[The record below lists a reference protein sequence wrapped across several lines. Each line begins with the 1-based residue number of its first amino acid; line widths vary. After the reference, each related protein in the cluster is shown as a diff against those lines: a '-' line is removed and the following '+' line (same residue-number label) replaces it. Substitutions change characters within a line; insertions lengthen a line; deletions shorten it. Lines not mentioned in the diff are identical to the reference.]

1 MTVKLNI
8 VLDHNDDVFREIR
21 INTDNTLEDLHKV
34 IVSSFGLKPEEMA
47 AFYLTNEE
55 WEQGE
60 EIPLIAME
68 PSSREMQ
75 NISVNDIFQNTEK
88 LLYVNDFLIL
98 WRFMI
103 EVEEIDELKEVEEAK
118 VVLSFGNMP
127 EEAPM
132 VQFISDEDNLTEEED
147 IFGDAL
153 DEFNE
158 FENYEGY

>member
-1 MTVKLNI
+1 
-8 VLDHNDDVFREIR
+8 
-21 INTDNTLEDLHKV
+21 
-34 IVSSFGLKPEEMA
+34 MA

-88 LLYVNDFLIL
+88 LLYVNDFLTL

-103 EVEEIDELKEVEEAK
+103 EVEEIDEIKKLKRLKSCYHLVK
-118 VVLSFGNMP
+118 CLIKRQQFSSFLMRK
-127 EEAPM
+127 AILKTKM
-132 VQFISDEDNLTEEED
+132 FTAIH
-147 IFGDAL
+147 
-153 DEFNE
+153 
-158 FENYEGY
+158 